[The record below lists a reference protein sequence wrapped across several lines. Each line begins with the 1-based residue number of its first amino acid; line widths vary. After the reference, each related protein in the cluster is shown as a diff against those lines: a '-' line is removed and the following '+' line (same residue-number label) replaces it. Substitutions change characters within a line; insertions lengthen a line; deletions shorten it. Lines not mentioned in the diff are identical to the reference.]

1 MATGFATVGI
11 EGLRRNWG
19 WALALGI
26 ALIVLGMIALYAAVF
41 TTVVSVI
48 LFGWLMIVG
57 GALQTAHGC
66 WRRAWSGFFLDLLAG
81 LLYLVVGFMLV
92 SKPVEGAVALTLI
105 LAVALIFVGAMRIV
119 VSLSSNFQ
127 HWVWL
132 LLNGIVTLVLGLII
146 WQGLPDIS
154 MWVIGMFIGIDM
166 LFYGWALVMLA
177 IGVRNLPVET
187 A

>member
-11 EGLRRNWG
+11 EGLRRNWA

-26 ALIVLGMIALYAAVF
+26 TLIVLGMVALYAAVF

-48 LFGWLMIVG
+48 LFGWLLIIG

-66 WRRAWSGFFLDLLAG
+66 WRRQWSGFFIDLLTG
-81 LLYLVVGFMLV
+81 VLYLVVGFMLV
-92 SKPVEGAVALTLI
+92 SQPVEGAEALTLM
-105 LAVALIFVGAMRIV
+105 LAVALVFIGAMRIV
-119 VSLSSNFQ
+119 VSLTSHFQ

-132 LLNGIVTLVLGLII
+132 LLNGVVTLVLGIII
-146 WQGLPDIS
+146 WQGWPVSGL
-154 MWVIGMFIGIDM
+154 WVIGLFIGIDM

-177 IGVRNLPVET
+177 VGVRNLPPQT
-187 A
+187 T